1 MNTSQQLKLQG
12 WSEDANGYLIR
23 FRELSGGPCSHCG
36 RCRGKTVFCTVCGLV
51 LCWTHLNSTACQ
63 VRAPDG
69 YRWSHGAAMR
79 VRREEKEAVSGIIAP
94 EAGCAG
100 A

>member
-12 WSEDANGYLIR
+12 WSEDSNGYLR
-23 FRELSGGPCSHCG
+23 QARELTGGPCGHCG
-36 RCRGKTVFCTVCGLV
+36 RCRGKTVFCTMCGAV

-69 YRWSHGAAMR
+69 FTWSHGAAMR
-79 VRREEKEAVSGIIAP
+79 VRREEKQAARSLESAEEVS
-94 EAGCAG
+94 AG